1 MYSTYFFF
9 QRAAMLKN
17 VVGLVTGGASGLGK
31 VTVER
36 FVREGGRVT
45 LVDLPTSQGASVAA
59 QLGDNC
65 LFAPTDITKPED
77 VEAALANR
85 Y

>member
-31 VTVER
+31 ATVER
-36 FVREGGRVT
+36 SGNIENNSFCQKKKNMPRH
-45 LVDLPTSQGASVAA
+45 
-59 QLGDNC
+59 
-65 LFAPTDITKPED
+65 
-77 VEAALANR
+77 
-85 Y
+85 